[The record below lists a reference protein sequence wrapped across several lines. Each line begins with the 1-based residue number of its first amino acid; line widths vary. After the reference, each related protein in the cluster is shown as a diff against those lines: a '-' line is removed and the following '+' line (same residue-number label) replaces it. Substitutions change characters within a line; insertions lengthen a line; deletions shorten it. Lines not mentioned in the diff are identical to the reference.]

1 MTNIGKN
8 IKLARQR
15 KNMTQDEL
23 AEKLFVTRQTVSNY
37 ELGRT
42 QPDVEMLLAIANA
55 LDTDME
61 ALIYGPRRVE
71 SAGSGKRLLVQ
82 MVLLLVLTGISQVL
96 KKVIQAQTEQYLVT
110 SLVFWNGLLVRPGMW
125 LCQGMILME
134 ALACLTKL
142 APRNLPRA
150 RLALQILSGVYL
162 IAILPLLFWPTKPSA
177 PMNLAY
183 LLLVTTPGHTGL
195 HMVFLLL
202 GIGLWLFR
210 PAPPREQSST

>member
-23 AEKLFVTRQTVSNY
+23 ALKLFVTRWTVSNY

-42 QPDVEMLLAIANA
+42 QPDVEMLLAIAKA
-55 LDTDME
+55 LDTD
-61 ALIYGPRRVE
+61 
-71 SAGSGKRLLVQ
+71 
-82 MVLLLVLTGISQVL
+82 
-96 KKVIQAQTEQYLVT
+96 
-110 SLVFWNGLLVRPGMW
+110 
-125 LCQGMILME
+125 ME

-195 HMVFLLL
+195 RIVFLLL
-202 GIGLWLFR
+202 GVGLWLFR
-210 PAPPREQSST
+210 PAPPREQSSM

>member
-15 KNMTQDEL
+15 KGLTQDEL

-55 LDTDME
+55 LDTDIE
-61 ALIYGPRRVE
+61 TLIYGPRRVE

-82 MVLLLVLTGISQVL
+82 IVLLLVLTGISLVL
-96 KKVIQAQTEQYLVT
+96 KKVIQVQAAQYLVT
-110 SLVFWNGLLVRPGMW
+110 PLVFWNGLLVRPGMW
-125 LCQGMILME
+125 LCQGIILME

-142 APRNLPRA
+142 APRNLPRV
-150 RLALQILSGVYL
+150 RLALRILAGVYL

-195 HMVFLLL
+195 RIVFLLL
-202 GIGLWLFR
+202 GVGLWLFR
-210 PAPPREQSST
+210 PAPPREQSAM

>member
-71 SAGSGKRLLVQ
+71 SAGSGKRLLVEFS
-82 MVLLLVLTGISQVL
+82 LLLALTGISLVL
-96 KKVIQAQTEQYLVT
+96 QRIIQARAAQYIAS

-162 IAILPLLFWPTKPSA
+162 IAILPLFFWPTKPSA

-183 LLLVTTPGHTGL
+183 LLLVTPPGHTGL
-195 HMVFLLL
+195 RIVFLLL
-202 GIGLWLFR
+202 GVGLWLFR